1 MTKKIKC
8 PVCNGW
14 GTLKD
19 SWVKCAICNGYGIG
33 CKTCKGKG
41 KLRESCRA
49 CGGAGWYKLK
59 EVKTTRYGSQR

>member
-8 PVCNGW
+8 EVCHGH
-14 GTLKD
+14 GTLKNQ
-19 SWVKCAICNGYGIG
+19 WVKCCICNGYGIG

-41 KLRESCRA
+41 KLLESCHA

-59 EVKTTRYGSQR
+59 EKHAPTYGSRR